1 MGLPAPQP
9 AIGPPTS
16 TVLCRWRTPPLARLV
31 KGVRAR
37 VRVRVRVRARV
48 RVRVR
53 KVPALP

>member
-37 VRVRVRVRARV
+37 VRVRVRVRAKV
-48 RVRVR
+48 RVRV
-53 KVPALP
+53 